1 MLLKNV
7 GRLGMIAQADNS
19 RAWQVEAR
27 VQGDPSDLK
36 TSLGYVRL

>member
-1 MLLKNV
+1 
-7 GRLGMIAQADNS
+7 MIAQTDNS

-36 TSLGYVRL
+36 ASLGYVRL